1 MSFYLS
7 IESLSSREAEEPVRA
22 FSEMVSDYVYSL
34 TDNGLAGAVLIIL
47 SAIIFGKVLDKLLR
61 ATMSVWVKKS
71 DTPLDDLALEHLSGP
86 FVQSTILYGLWVA
99 ANHLHIEEESARL
112 FVLRVIQTL
121 LVVIWSLATLRL
133 IDEFLRHASR
143 KRDKY

>member
-1 MSFYLS
+1 MSFYSS

-71 DTPLDDLALEHLSGP
+71 DTPLDDLAL
-86 FVQSTILYGLWVA
+86 
-99 ANHLHIEEESARL
+99 
-112 FVLRVIQTL
+112 
-121 LVVIWSLATLRL
+121 
-133 IDEFLRHASR
+133 
-143 KRDKY
+143 